1 MKAEYFDLKGKR
13 ALVSGGAS
21 GIGSSIVEHLCEQ
34 GVEVYFF
41 DVDKKE
47 AQKTIYRIKKKKFKI
62 PTFIECNIKKIQ
74 KYKTSILNI
83 IKKKGQIDILVN
95 NASNDQR
102 HSLEE
107 ITEKY
112 WDERMAINLKHYLF
126 SIQTVKKSMVKNKG
140 GSIINLG
147 SVSWFR
153 GAVMFPAYSI
163 AKAGIYGLTRSLA
176 RDLGQHNIR
185 INSIAPGSIATKR
198 QSKLWLNSKFKKEIL
213 DNQCL
218 KKQILPEDVSRMVL
232 YLASDVSSG
241 CTKQNFTVDG
251 GLI

>member
-1 MKAEYFDLKGKR
+1 MKTEYFDLKKKR

-21 GIGSSIVEHLCEQ
+21 GIGSSIVEHFCEQ

-41 DVDKKE
+41 DINKKL
-47 AQKTIYRIKKKKFKI
+47 AQKTLKRIKKKNIKI
-62 PTFIECNIKKIQ
+62 PTFIECNVKNIE
-74 KYKTSILNI
+74 KYKSSILSI
-83 IKKKGQIDILVN
+83 IKKKGPIDILVN

-126 SIQTVKKSMVKNKG
+126 AIQTVKKSMVKNKG

-176 RDLGQHNIR
+176 RDLGEHNIR
-185 INSIAPGSIATKR
+185 INSIAPGSIATER
-198 QSKLWLNSKFKKEIL
+198 QSKLWLNPKFKKEIL
-213 DNQCL
+213 KKQCL
-218 KKQILPEDVSRMVL
+218 SRQLLPQDVSKMVL
-232 YLASDVSSG
+232 YLASDISSG

-251 GLI
+251 GLT

>member
-41 DVDKKE
+41 DIDKKE

-126 SIQTVKKSMVKNKG
+126 AIQTVKKSMVKNKG

-176 RDLGQHNIR
+176 RDLGEYNIR
-185 INSIAPGSIATKR
+185 INSIAPGSIATER
-198 QSKLWLNSKFKKEIL
+198 QSKLWLNPKFKKEIL
-213 DNQCL
+213 KKQCL
-218 KKQILPEDVSRMVL
+218 SRQLLPQDVSKMVL

-251 GLI
+251 GLT

>member
-1 MKAEYFDLKGKR
+1 MKAQYFDLKEKR

-21 GIGSSIVEHLCEQ
+21 GIGSSIVELLCEQ

-41 DVDKKE
+41 DIDKKE

-62 PTFIECNIKKIQ
+62 PTFIKCNIKKIQ

-83 IKKKGQIDILVN
+83 IKKKGPIDILVN

-126 SIQTVKKSMVKNKG
+126 AIQTVKKSMVKNKG

-176 RDLGQHNIR
+176 RDLGEHNIR
-185 INSIAPGSIATKR
+185 INSIAPGSIATER
-198 QSKLWLNSKFKKEIL
+198 QSKLWLNPKFKKEIL
-213 DNQCL
+213 KKQCL
-218 KKQILPEDVSRMVL
+218 SRQLLPQDVSKMVL
-232 YLASDVSSG
+232 YLASDISSG

-251 GLI
+251 GLT

>member
-1 MKAEYFDLKGKR
+1 MKAQYFDLKGKR

-41 DVDKKE
+41 DIDKKE
-47 AQKTIYRIKKKKFKI
+47 AQKTIYRIKKKKFRI
-62 PTFIECNIKKIQ
+62 PIFIKCNIKKIQ

-83 IKKKGQIDILVN
+83 IKKKGPIDILVN

-102 HSLEE
+102 HNLEE

-126 SIQTVKKSMVKNKG
+126 AIQTVKKSMVKNKG

-176 RDLGQHNIR
+176 RDLGEHNIR
-185 INSIAPGSIATKR
+185 INSIAPGSIATER
-198 QSKLWLNSKFKKEIL
+198 QSKLWLNPKFKKEIL
-213 DNQCL
+213 KKQCL
-218 KKQILPEDVSRMVL
+218 SRQLLPQDVSKMVL
-232 YLASDVSSG
+232 YLASDISSG

-251 GLI
+251 GLT

>member
-1 MKAEYFDLKGKR
+1 MKAQYFDLKGKR

-41 DVDKKE
+41 DIDKKE

-62 PTFIECNIKKIQ
+62 PTFIKCNIKKIQ

-83 IKKKGQIDILVN
+83 IKKKGPIDILVN

-126 SIQTVKKSMVKNKG
+126 AIQTVKKSMVKNKG

-176 RDLGQHNIR
+176 RDLGEHNIR
-185 INSIAPGSIATKR
+185 INSIAPGSIATER
-198 QSKLWLNSKFKKEIL
+198 QSKLWLNPKFKKEIL
-213 DNQCL
+213 KKQCL
-218 KKQILPEDVSRMVL
+218 SRQLLPQDVSKMLL

-251 GLI
+251 GLT

>member
-1 MKAEYFDLKGKR
+1 MKAQYFDLKGKR

-41 DVDKKE
+41 DIDKKE

-62 PTFIECNIKKIQ
+62 PTFINCNIKKIQ

-83 IKKKGQIDILVN
+83 IKKKGPIDILVN

-126 SIQTVKKSMVKNKG
+126 AIQTVKKSMVKNKG

-176 RDLGQHNIR
+176 RDLGEHNIR
-185 INSIAPGSIATKR
+185 INSIAPGSIATER
-198 QSKLWLNSKFKKEIL
+198 QSKLWLNPKFKKEIL
-213 DNQCL
+213 KKQCL
-218 KKQILPEDVSRMVL
+218 SRQLLPQDVSKMVL
-232 YLASDVSSG
+232 YLASDISSG

>member
-1 MKAEYFDLKGKR
+1 MKAQYFDLKGKR

-34 GVEVYFF
+34 GLEVYFF
-41 DVDKKE
+41 DIDKKE
-47 AQKTIYRIKKKKFKI
+47 AQKTIYRIKKKKLKT
-62 PTFIECNIKKIQ
+62 PTFIECDIKKIK
-74 KYKTSILNI
+74 KYKTLILDI
-83 IKKKGQIDILVN
+83 IKKKGPIDILVN

-147 SVSWFR
+147 SVSWVR
-153 GAVMFPAYSI
+153 GAVMFPVYSV

-176 RDLGQHNIR
+176 RDLGKHNIR
-185 INSIAPGSIATKR
+185 INSIAPGSIATER

-213 DNQCL
+213 KNQCL
-218 KKQILPEDVSRMVL
+218 SKQLLPEDVSKMVL
-232 YLASDVSSG
+232 FLASDVSSG

-251 GLI
+251 GLT